1 MKRNDALEFLREN
14 EANWRRFAE
23 RAATPQ
29 DRALANEMLKTIA
42 ELKKKVLNR
51 EE

>member
-1 MKRNDALEFLREN
+1 MKRNDAREFLREN
-14 EANWRRFAE
+14 EASWQRFAE

-29 DRALANEMLKTIA
+29 DRTLASNMLKVIA
-42 ELKKKVLNR
+42 ELRDEVLNR